1 MKKKPICFC
10 VAPSLGTVLMMEGQR
25 YLLTEVQPYPRA
37 DGERSELL
45 SWESHCPVCGEAFV
59 VTTSLKLT
67 YLNRRCPLHHAP
79 GKAARN
85 SRVIAPGKVLR
96 RKSA

>member
-1 MKKKPICFC
+1 MRKQPICFS
-10 VAPSLGTVLMMEGQR
+10 VAPPLGTVLMMAGQR
-25 YLLTEVQPYPRA
+25 YLLIKHQPYLRA

-45 SWESHCPVCGEAFV
+45 SWESHCPVCGDAFV

-67 YLNRRCPLHHAP
+67 YLNRRCPIHHAP
-79 GKAARN
+79 GRAVRD
-85 SRVIAPGKVLR
+85 SRVIAPGKALR